1 MGRPVSATLAGALRR
16 QLLARGCTPRP
27 TCPQCGLQ
35 TDPKS
40 FSGRGICQRC
50 EVVVQAEERE
60 AELADVR
67 AAAYGYGLHVDYP
80 EDARW
85 PTDAFLPADDHV

>member
-1 MGRPVSATLAGALRR
+1 MSATLAGALRR

-40 FSGRGICQRC
+40 FSGRGICQPC

-85 PTDAFLPADDHV
+85 PSDPFLPADDHV